1 MEDINGIAE
10 FALKQAEKYGTTYA
24 EVRVEKSEG
33 EGFVTKNSI
42 IEASSFAK
50 TKGFGMRFIVN
61 GCMGFFSTNNFEK
74 NLVKNLLKKS
84 INTTKHSAKL
94 KEPIHMLKENFAEH
108 HDHVK
113 QKKSFFDIPTEKKI
127 ELLNE
132 IEQSAKEIEKKRV
145 ALSTYFSL
153 SVDETE
159 KLFINSEG
167 AKIHSIIPKV
177 NFFYFLT
184 LKKGNLTNQRFWQY
198 GKSSGWEGIESFKL
212 PELMK
217 EETNAL
223 YHNMKHGIK
232 PPKGEVD
239 VVAAPQVVGIM
250 VHESGGHPYEAD
262 RIFGREAAQA
272 GESFITKEMI
282 GYKIGNECVNI
293 ADDPTIENSFGY
305 YLYDDEGVKARRKYL
320 VKEGYIN
327 EFLHNRETASQMNIT
342 SNGSSRASNYD
353 REAIVRMSNTFI
365 LPGEYKEEELIE
377 DIKLGVYMKNF
388 MEWNIDDKRL
398 NQKYVGSECYLIKN
412 GKIENPVKI
421 PKIEIDTT
429 SLYHKI
435 DAVANNIE
443 YHAGTCGKAEPMQAI
458 PVWFGG
464 PSIRL
469 RGIKVV

>member
-1 MEDINGIAE
+1 MDDLKDIAE
-10 FALKQAEKYGTTYA
+10 FALKQAQRFGTDYI

-33 EGFVTKNSI
+33 EGFVTKNNVLES
-42 IEASSFAK
+42 SSFGK
-50 TKGFGMRFIVN
+50 SKGFGMRFTVN
-61 GCMGFFSTNNFEK
+61 GALGFFSTNNFSKEAIK
-74 NLVKNLLKKS
+74 ELLKKS
-84 INTTKHSAKL
+84 INTAKHSAR
-94 KEPIHMLKENFAEH
+94 LKENMSMSKESFAEH
-108 HDHVK
+108 HDHVH
-113 QKKSFFDIPTEKKI
+113 QKKNFFDIAPEKKI
-127 ELLNE
+127 ELLND
-132 IEQSAKEIEKKRV
+132 IEQSAKEIEKKKIK
-145 ALSTYFSL
+145 LSTYFSL
-153 SVDETE
+153 SMDETE

-167 AKIHSIIPKV
+167 AKIHSVIPKV

-184 LKKGNLTNQRFWQY
+184 LKHGSSINQRFWQY

-212 PELMK
+212 NELMK
-217 EETNAL
+217 EETNGL
-223 YHNMKHGIK
+223 YQNMKHGIK

-272 GESFITKEMI
+272 GESFITSDMI

-305 YLYDDEGVKARRKYL
+305 YSYDDEGVKARRKLL
-320 VKEGYIN
+320 VKDGKMN
-327 EFLHNRETASQMNIT
+327 EFLHNRETASQMNLK
-342 SNGSSRASNYD
+342 SNGSSRASAYD

-365 LPGEYKEEELIE
+365 VPGEYKEEELIE
-377 DIKLGVYMKNF
+377 GIKTGVYMKNF

-412 GKIENPVKI
+412 GKIENPVKM

-429 SLYHKI
+429 TLYHKI
-435 DAVANNIE
+435 DAVANNTE

-469 RGIKVV
+469 RGIRVI